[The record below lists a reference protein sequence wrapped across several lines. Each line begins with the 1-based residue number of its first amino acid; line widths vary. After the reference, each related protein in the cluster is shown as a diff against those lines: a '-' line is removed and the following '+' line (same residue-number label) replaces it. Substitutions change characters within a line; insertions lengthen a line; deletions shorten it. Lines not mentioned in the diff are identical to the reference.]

1 MCGLSV
7 QVEMKV
13 GDLVRMPKSPS
24 FSEILGVVVNLTNFH
39 RGRIGV
45 VWMDSDGEIE
55 QEPYSFLE
63 VVNESR

>member
-13 GDLVRMPKSPS
+13 GDLVKMPKSLS
-24 FSEILGVVVNLTNFH
+24 FSKILGVVVNLTNFYK
-39 RGRIGV
+39 GRIGV

-55 QEPYSFLE
+55 QEPHSFLE
-63 VVNESR
+63 VASESR

>member
-1 MCGLSV
+1 MK
-7 QVEMKV
+7 VEMKV
-13 GDLVRMPKSPS
+13 GDLVKMSKSPQP
-24 FSEILGVVVNLTNFH
+24 EILGVVVNLTNFH

-63 VVNESR
+63 VTSESR

>member
-1 MCGLSV
+1 MK
-7 QVEMKV
+7 VEMKV
-13 GDLVRMPKSPS
+13 GDLVKMPKSPQP
-24 FSEILGVVVNLTNFH
+24 EILGVVVNLTNFY

-63 VVNESR
+63 VTSENR